1 MFEEEEGCSG
11 LQTKKHKCQ
20 TARILGEDVRR
31 LLGTAVFGFFMCT
44 QFSSGIFIWRRI
56 NWHSS

>member
-31 LLGTAVFGFFMCT
+31 LLGTAVFYVHT
-44 QFSSGIFIWRRI
+44 VFIR
-56 NWHSS
+56 NFHMATNQLL